1 MKKVSYLVE
10 FTYYHYNT
18 GRSDNGNVKGRVAA
32 NSIQDARRIR
42 DRINAWI
49 PKADDMNI
57 NSSDYSDSDWTEYDK
72 LCDDYLAG
80 DGHFITGEEAVVIE
94 RTETIVD
101 YLVTT

>member
-18 GRSDNGNVKGRVAA
+18 GFGDNGNVTGHVAA
-32 NSIQDARRIR
+32 KSIQDARRIR
-42 DRINAWI
+42 GRINAWI
-49 PKADDMNI
+49 PKADDMNV
-57 NSSDYSDSDWTEYDK
+57 NSPDWEDYDK
-72 LCDDYLAG
+72 LCNEYLGG

-94 RTETIVD
+94 RIETIVD